1 MIVTFFVLV
10 NKILWGFQSSLFARL
25 MRKEKVRNS
34 LQIPRFRFHSRG
46 MSIGS
51 EATMTTPILRKRTN
65 YLSFISNLFFKL
77 SINIAPNGA
86 VINIATTAAVST
98 NVPQA
103 SPSDKAIAPIDA
115 WTVAFGR

>member
-1 MIVTFFVLV
+1 MGPGRGADEHEKTAHEGRSCWFVASCFGENALRI
-10 NKILWGFQSSLFARL
+10 N
-25 MRKEKVRNS
+25 EENC
-34 LQIPRFRFHSRG
+34 SRPDT
-46 MSIGS
+46 SC
-51 EATMTTPILRKRTN
+51 AMTTPILRKRTN

>member
-1 MIVTFFVLV
+1 MLLHKQQKATQI
-10 NKILWGFQSSLFARL
+10 IGGLFT
-25 MRKEKVRNS
+25 KKFC
-34 LQIPRFRFHSRG
+34 P
-46 MSIGS
+46 
-51 EATMTTPILRKRTN
+51 MTTPILRKRTN